1 MKKEIFNE
9 LIKTYKDKM
18 AYAILRGE
26 RNPTL
31 RVIISIE
38 EELNIPAKE
47 WLDIKSFISSS
58 ENDTKTPAEDSRV
71 AS

>member
-1 MKKEIFNE
+1 
-9 LIKTYKDKM
+9 M